1 MLGAFTPREGIN
13 ACPGWKT
20 SFPWNIDV
28 AEQLDSQRLVPGSK
42 ETAFTASVREKIRQV
57 FRAMS
62 QDFDNLLMQ
71 AGDA

>member
-1 MLGAFTPREGIN
+1 
-13 ACPGWKT
+13 
-20 SFPWNIDV
+20 
-28 AEQLDSQRLVPGSK
+28 LVPGSK